1 MARSTFRRS
10 VSGGKSA
17 AGITD
22 FVREHLERDPLW
34 RFLTFDNRWICPYCL
49 AAVRSPQP
57 GKAPMQRAIE
67 RHLSQR
73 CPRFANGTGAH
84 EPQHKLEE
92 RLRHE
97 NIAHLA
103 MTEPAWQVFDH
114 EGYWYSPASLKKVP
128 SVRLKNRRFDTFTI
142 QNMVAHLAHCPH
154 YQNGTIHDVRAVQ
167 AARDRGIRVAK
178 LAGNIRRSLSYP
190 HWRQY
195 DGQGHWICPYCLT
208 HVSSISIDQRH
219 PLESF
224 TERMAEHLLCECT
237 AFRPDRQEL
246 QTLDRIQHEARDG
259 SAAGGAAG
267 ATPARPPSTT
277 VSSHNVPI
285 ATPLPDSAAEFS
297 PPVAA
302 PAERSPIAVPVAK
315 PAARTPDPALQE
327 AVEAI
332 GWMQDDHQ
340 ADKNDHKDALP
351 HANSLDWMDA
361 LEHAAAS
368 STTTPSSA
376 SVEQGTDLL
385 RARDVQQ
392 SMLRESPCLP
402 GFTFATRFQ
411 SCSAVSGDFYEFI
424 TMPDGCIGFAQGD
437 VSGHGVQAGLIMSMA
452 KKVLSIYARQTRSP
466 RQVLCELNDALVE
479 DLGGRMFI
487 TMTYAILDPRH
498 RTITWARAGH
508 SPTLCLN
515 LHTNEMS
522 EIKPSGM
529 VVGMKAGEI
538 FHRVLQEEVTEVRS
552 GDIFLTYTDGV
563 TETMNRQQEEYGEER
578 LQETLRAHAA
588 LEVDDLLERI
598 LDSIRSFS
606 GGGDP
611 QDDITLLGLRVD

>member
-1 MARSTFRRS
+1 M
-10 VSGGKSA
+10 
-17 AGITD
+17 
-22 FVREHLERDPLW
+22 REHLERDPLW
-34 RFLTFDNRWICPYCL
+34 RFLTVDNRWICPYCL

-57 GKAPMQRAIE
+57 GRASLQRAIE

-73 CPRFANGTGAH
+73 CPRFAGGTGPLEA
-84 EPQHKLEE
+84 QLKLEE

-154 YQNGTIHDVRAVQ
+154 YQNGEMHDTRAVQ
-167 AARDRGIRVAK
+167 TARDSGIRVAK

-195 DGQGHWICPYCLT
+195 DGQGHWICPYCLAHVNSIAIDRT
-208 HVSSISIDQRH
+208 HPI
-219 PLESF
+219 ESF
-224 TERMAEHLLCECT
+224 TERMAEHLLGACT

-246 QTLDRIQHEARDG
+246 QTLDHIQHEARDG
-259 SAAGGAAG
+259 SAASGAAS
-267 ATPARPPSTT
+267 AIA
-277 VSSHNVPI
+277 SSSVAPVASASEAVPI
-285 ATPLPDSAAEFS
+285 ATPLPDAPPEGSA
-297 PPVAA
+297 PVAT
-302 PAERSPIAVPVAK
+302 PVDRSPIAVPVAR
-315 PAARTPDPALQE
+315 PAEATRRPDPALQE

-332 GWMQDDHQ
+332 GWMQDEAPAGNTTDQ
-340 ADKNDHKDALP
+340 DSFP
-351 HANSLDWMDA
+351 HAASLDWMDT
-361 LEHAAAS
+361 LESTAPAS
-368 STTTPSSA
+368 TSTPSSNA
-376 SVEQGTDLL
+376 LEQGTDML

-466 RQVLCELNDALVE
+466 RAVLSNLNDALVE

-487 TMTYAILDPRH
+487 TMSYAILDPHNRS
-498 RTITWARAGH
+498 ITWARAGH
-508 SPTLCLN
+508 NPTLRFN
-515 LHTNEMS
+515 IHTGELS
-522 EIKPSGM
+522 EIKPGGM
-529 VVGMKAGEI
+529 VVGMKAGDI

-552 GDIFLTYTDGV
+552 GDLFLTYTDGV

-578 LQETLRAHAA
+578 LQETLRTHAS
-588 LEVDDLLERI
+588 LEVDDLLDRI
-598 LDSIRSFS
+598 LDSVRSFA

-611 QDDITLLGLRVD
+611 QDDVTLLGLRVD